1 MSAKAV
7 SGQQT
12 GLVDAVRA
20 AESALDQARSLLDA
34 VDSAAGDIRHAVAT
48 MPSVLADI
56 QAGIQHANEQLQKS
70 PANKSAYA
78 AELIAARD
86 AAARAVDNARVTG
99 AADPLS
105 AFAQLTT
112 ADADL
117 DRLLAA
123 IAQEQANA
131 ETSDVHSNRHCSR
144 PSRGYARSRT
154 TSIPV
159 AAVSGRKPGPGW
171 PRPDVDSTPH
181 RATDRPIRP
190 KRSPRP
196 TRPRRW
202 PRTRSRWPIPT
213 CRPPSAPTRARAA
226 AIPAQSLATSS
237 LATSSAEACA
247 VVSAGGAPPRS
258 AAPRARPATHPA
270 AASWAAAGG
279 SSAHAP
285 SQRNRLDRLGV
296 LRTTGTIRHREHQ
309 AQKCARPR
317 AGTGY
322 PYMDVHIF
330 GRAGAPA
337 SGAPPRTETSPDLSG
352 PAGTDGAVRLRH
364 VLAGGLNLLA
374 VRVGLLV
381 DHLEVAT
388 QLADELLA
396 SHRTGA
402 TPEVA
407 GGQHI
412 ANDGLVLGLQRSGL
426 CADEGA
432 VGVDIAEL
440 VVNCH

>member
-131 ETSDVHSNRHCSR
+131 EHLRRSLEQALFTAESR
-144 PSRGYARSRT
+144 IR
-154 TSIPV
+154 
-159 AAVSGRKPGPGW
+159 AVSDYIDTRRGSIGPE
-171 PRPDVDSTPH
+171 
-181 RATDRPIRP
+181 A
-190 KRSPRP
+190 
-196 TRPRRW
+196 
-202 PRTRSRWPIPT
+202 RTRLAEAGRRLDAAQSYRSTNPT
-213 CRPPSAPTRARAA
+213 EAIAQANAA
-226 AIPAQSLATSS
+226 STLAANAQSLANSDVQAAQRAYTRPGGSNTGAVLGDIIIGDLLSGGMRGGFGGWSPTSF
-237 LATSSAEACA
+237 
-247 VVSAGGAPPRS
+247 
-258 AAPRARPATHPA
+258 
-270 AASWAAAGG
+270 GG
-279 SSAHAP
+279 SSG
-285 SQRNRLDRLGV
+285 SSGDSSGGGFLG
-296 LRTTGTIRHREHQ
+296 G
-309 AQKCARPR
+309 
-317 AGTGY
+317 G
-322 PYMDVHIF
+322 
-330 GRAGAPA
+330 GRF
-337 SGAPPRTETSPDLSG
+337 
-352 PAGTDGAVRLRH
+352 
-364 VLAGGLNLLA
+364 
-374 VRVGLLV
+374 
-381 DHLEVAT
+381 
-388 QLADELLA
+388 
-396 SHRTGA
+396 
-402 TPEVA
+402 
-407 GGQHI
+407 
-412 ANDGLVLGLQRSGL
+412 
-426 CADEGA
+426 
-432 VGVDIAEL
+432 
-440 VVNCH
+440 

>member
-1 MSAKAV
+1 
-7 SGQQT
+7 
-12 GLVDAVRA
+12 
-20 AESALDQARSLLDA
+20 
-34 VDSAAGDIRHAVAT
+34 

-112 ADADL
+112 QTPISIDSWPPSP
-117 DRLLAA
+117 RSR
-123 IAQEQANA
+123 QTPN
-131 ETSDVHSNRHCSR
+131 TSDVHSNRHCSR

-322 PYMDVHIF
+322 PYMDVHISV
-330 GRAGAPA
+330 GRAHRP
-337 SGAPPRTETSPDLSG
+337 
-352 PAGTDGAVRLRH
+352 AVRRREPK
-364 VLAGGLNLLA
+364 LLQTYQA
-374 VRVGLLV
+374 Q
-381 DHLEVAT
+381 LEPTALSV
-388 QLADELLA
+388 
-396 SHRTGA
+396 
-402 TPEVA
+402 
-407 GGQHI
+407 
-412 ANDGLVLGLQRSGL
+412 
-426 CADEGA
+426 CAMFLPA
-432 VGVDIAEL
+432 A
-440 VVNCH
+440 